1 MTKII
6 NQIRNKP
13 WKYLFDSKVMS
24 IFINN
29 IFNIINIMKRNSFF
43 YTKNNVTS
51 LTKEYNKYQKSPN
64 EKILLTSSML
74 NKKPLTQYKEI
85 IYYNTEDANSV
96 EHLNLNHSICVKSLS
111 SRRKIPMRIQ
121 SKQSFPQIEKVKNK
135 KSVNMILCG
144 EGMKKEIQREKEAII
159 KRNSVKIRKVKS
171 NFKEMTMSTMF
182 KNDHKWF
189 KVNSKM
195 RSKVDDKLRSLIQE
209 KRIDVIE
216 EESKKEGKNIILE
229 QLMNLLQNNYGNGKK
244 TKENYVRRLDKE
256 IKDSIKSNEYRVK
269 DTMDNLRRLQ
279 RDNDENLNKVSFIM
293 KIAFKA

>member
-85 IYYNTEDANSV
+85 IYYNT
-96 EHLNLNHSICVKSLS
+96 
-111 SRRKIPMRIQ
+111 
-121 SKQSFPQIEKVKNK
+121 
-135 KSVNMILCG
+135 
-144 EGMKKEIQREKEAII
+144 
-159 KRNSVKIRKVKS
+159 
-171 NFKEMTMSTMF
+171 
-182 KNDHKWF
+182 
-189 KVNSKM
+189 
-195 RSKVDDKLRSLIQE
+195 VDDKLRRLIQE

-244 TKENYVRRLDKE
+244 QKK
-256 IKDSIKSNEYRVK
+256 
-269 DTMDNLRRLQ
+269 
-279 RDNDENLNKVSFIM
+279 IM
-293 KIAFKA
+293 FAV

>member
-29 IFNIINIMKRNSFF
+29 IFINIMKRNSFF

-85 IYYNTEDANSV
+85 IYYNTVDANSV

-135 KSVNMILCG
+135 SVNMILCG
-144 EGMKKEIQREKEAII
+144 EGMKKEIQREK
-159 KRNSVKIRKVKS
+159 
-171 NFKEMTMSTMF
+171 
-182 KNDHKWF
+182 
-189 KVNSKM
+189 
-195 RSKVDDKLRSLIQE
+195 
-209 KRIDVIE
+209 
-216 EESKKEGKNIILE
+216 
-229 QLMNLLQNNYGNGKK
+229 
-244 TKENYVRRLDKE
+244 
-256 IKDSIKSNEYRVK
+256 
-269 DTMDNLRRLQ
+269 
-279 RDNDENLNKVSFIM
+279 
-293 KIAFKA
+293 

>member
-85 IYYNTEDANSV
+85 IYYNTVDANSV

-121 SKQSFPQIEKVKNK
+121 SKQSFPQIEKVKN

-195 RSKVDDKLRSLIQE
+195 RSKVDDKLRSLI
-209 KRIDVIE
+209 
-216 EESKKEGKNIILE
+216 
-229 QLMNLLQNNYGNGKK
+229 
-244 TKENYVRRLDKE
+244 
-256 IKDSIKSNEYRVK
+256 
-269 DTMDNLRRLQ
+269 
-279 RDNDENLNKVSFIM
+279 
-293 KIAFKA
+293 

>member
-1 MTKII
+1 
-6 NQIRNKP
+6 
-13 WKYLFDSKVMS
+13 MS

-29 IFNIINIMKRNSFF
+29 IFNFINIMKRNSFF

-85 IYYNTEDANSV
+85 IYYNTVDANSV
-96 EHLNLNHSICVKSLS
+96 EHLGLGHGVCVKSLS

-121 SKQSFPQIEKVKNK
+121 SKQSFPQIENVKNK
-135 KSVNMILCG
+135 SVNTILCG
-144 EGMKKEIQREKEAII
+144 EGMKKEIQREKEA
-159 KRNSVKIRKVKS
+159 
-171 NFKEMTMSTMF
+171 
-182 KNDHKWF
+182 
-189 KVNSKM
+189 
-195 RSKVDDKLRSLIQE
+195 
-209 KRIDVIE
+209 
-216 EESKKEGKNIILE
+216 NIILE

>member
-1 MTKII
+1 
-6 NQIRNKP
+6 
-13 WKYLFDSKVMS
+13 
-24 IFINN
+24 
-29 IFNIINIMKRNSFF
+29 
-43 YTKNNVTS
+43 
-51 LTKEYNKYQKSPN
+51 
-64 EKILLTSSML
+64 ML

-85 IYYNTEDANSV
+85 IYYNTVDANSV

-135 KSVNMILCG
+135 SVNMILCG
-144 EGMKKEIQREKEAII
+144 EGMKKEIQREKEA
-159 KRNSVKIRKVKS
+159 
-171 NFKEMTMSTMF
+171 
-182 KNDHKWF
+182 
-189 KVNSKM
+189 
-195 RSKVDDKLRSLIQE
+195 
-209 KRIDVIE
+209 
-216 EESKKEGKNIILE
+216 NIILE